1 MVIDPLIPSAAPRPA
16 TRRVVIG
23 DAVIGGGRLHVIAGP
38 CAVEERYVEHAV
50 ATAAAGAS
58 VLRGCVLKPRTS
70 PDSFQGMG
78 RDGIR
83 LLDAAREATG
93 LPVLAEPLEVDDVD
107 ALRDHVDALMIGARS
122 MHNTPLLRAAGR
134 SGLPVVV
141 KRGMSATYD
150 EWLQAARYVEREG
163 NEQVILCERGIR
175 TFEPTTRNTLD
186 VSAIAVLRERT
197 DLPIMVDPSH
207 ATGNASWVGPLAMAA
222 AAAGADALLIESHP
236 DPRHSACDAAQAV
249 PPAVLESIVS
259 AAQSLSAMAR
269 CPAVDTLA
277 ECRSTIDSIDDTIL
291 QLVERRA
298 QVVRVVQ
305 QHKARDRRPV
315 RDRER
320 ERDVVE
326 RLRSRAARLD
336 TNGVQQL
343 MSAIIDVCLD
353 AAAVDGSVPAQD
365 RDLVL
370 A

>member
-23 DAVIGGGRLHVIAGP
+23 EAVIGGGTLHVIAGP
-38 CAVEERYVEHAV
+38 CAVEERYVEHAM

-70 PDSFQGMG
+70 PDSFQGIG

-83 LLDAAREATG
+83 LLDAARHTTG
-93 LPVLAEPLEVDDVD
+93 LPVLAEPLEVDDVT

-150 EWLQAARYVEREG
+150 EWLSAARYVEREG
-163 NEQVILCERGIR
+163 NQQVILCERGIR
-175 TFEPTTRNTLD
+175 TFETVTRNTLD
-186 VSAIAVLRERT
+186 ISAIAVLRERT

-207 ATGNASWVGPLAMAA
+207 ATGNAKWVAPLAMAA

-236 DPRHSACDAAQAV
+236 EPHHSACDAAQAV
-249 PPAVLESIVS
+249 TPGVLAGIVS
-259 AAQSLSAMAR
+259 AAQALAAMAR
-269 CPAVDTLA
+269 CPAIDSLA
-277 ECRSTIDSIDDTIL
+277 ECRATIDSIDDAIL
-291 QLVERRA
+291 QLVEHRA
-298 QVVRVVQ
+298 QVVRAVQ

-315 RDRER
+315 RDPER
-320 ERDVVE
+320 ERAVVE
-326 RLRSRAARLD
+326 RLRARAARLD
-336 TNGVQQL
+336 TGGVEQL

-353 AAAVDGSVPAQD
+353 AAAVDDSVPAQD
-365 RDLVL
+365 RDLVI